1 MTAAARHAIRAF
13 THVHQAPDEVTLERA
28 PAEFQTIGSRLA
40 GHFFNRDAGVVVN
53 LLLDDMVRQIRPA
66 LLVLLD
72 AVVFVLLIAC
82 ANVANLFACQSGR
95 TAAGDRDPG
104 VARSRTHPHR
114 DADADRERTAVGSR
128 RRGGVAAGVRGIPW
142 TAVEP
147 STAPLA
153 NYFAVTPGYFE
164 TICMRILRGRA
175 ITDPAAFFTGVT
187 GVLRGSAL
195 FLAALGLYG
204 VMSYS
209 VAQRTGEIG
218 IRMALGAQKAQV
230 LMLVQRQGLALVLVG
245 LGIGLAGALVLTQLM
260 STLLFRVQ
268 ATDPITFVLV
278 AAVLIAVSL
287 AACLI
292 PARRAAKVDPIV
304 ALRYE

>member
-1 MTAAARHAIRAF
+1 
-13 THVHQAPDEVTLERA
+13 
-28 PAEFQTIGSRLA
+28 
-40 GHFFNRDAGVVVN
+40 
-53 LLLDDMVRQIRPA
+53 
-66 LLVLLD
+66 
-72 AVVFVLLIAC
+72 
-82 ANVANLFACQSGR
+82 
-95 TAAGDRDPG
+95 
-104 VARSRTHPHR
+104 
-114 DADADRERTAVGSR
+114 
-128 RRGGVAAGVRGIPW
+128 
-142 TAVEP
+142 VEP

-164 TICMRILRGRA
+164 TMGMRILRGRG
-175 ITDPAAFFTGVT
+175 ITDRDTADSPPVVVVNQTLVDRYFPGQDPIGKRLEVAFATPPNWREIVGVAADVHTQGLDQDTPVQVYAAYFQKPTFIQLGTITVLARTTQDPALAGAAMKAAILKIDKSQPVYAVQPMTEVVSQSIAQRRFSLVLLAFFAA
-187 GVLRGSAL
+187 SAL

-230 LMLVQRQGLALVLVG
+230 LMLVQRQGMALVLMG
-245 LGIGLAGALVLTQLM
+245 LAIGVAGALALTPLM
-260 STLLFRVQ
+260 TSLLFRVQ

-287 AACLI
+287 GACLV

-304 ALRYE
+304 TLRYE